1 MRNLRQRTLIT
12 MPKIMQSV
20 SNSEQS
26 GFKDSAS
33 NHDSDYLSG
42 PPWSNLHAQSFSH
55 VWLFTT
61 QWTSAGQASLSMGF
75 SRQEYWS
82 GLPFPPQGNLPNPWI
97 KLHLLHWQANY
108 LPLSTPQLIRIFNAL
123 MFTVNFHRSLSL
135 KKDI

>member
-1 MRNLRQRTLIT
+1 
-12 MPKIMQSV
+12 MPQIMQSV

-26 GFKDSAS
+26 GFKDPAS

-42 PPWSNLHAQSFSH
+42 LPWNNLH
-55 VWLFTT
+55 
-61 QWTSAGQASLSMGF
+61 LSMGF

-123 MFTVNFHRSLSL
+123 MFTVNFHRTLNL
-135 KKDI
+135 KKIFNIVCS